1 MRTSPLWRVALA
13 SAASAAVI
21 AAPLVGAGTAHA
33 QYPPPG
39 PSLTLSP
46 DTVEA
51 GEDVSFT
58 GTGFAPNQFPVT
70 AALFSKKV
78 VLGRFQADR
87 QGVVEGTVTI
97 PECTK
102 PGLHT
107 FKLFA
112 HDPDLTLRAP
122 LEVLPP
128 ANGVDCPDDDGRDD
142 HDDHDGHDGHD
153 GRGDH
158 RGHHGQLADT
168 GDDDKTLMMMG
179 GAAAGL
185 AALGGGT
192 VLAMRRHRRS

>member
-1 MRTSPLWRVALA
+1 MKNSPLWRVALA

-39 PSLTLSP
+39 PGLTLSS

-58 GTGFAPNQFPVT
+58 GTGFAPNQAPVT
-70 AALFSKKV
+70 AVLFSKKV

-97 PECTK
+97 PECTP
-102 PGLHT
+102 PGPHT

-112 HDPDLTLRAP
+112 HDPDLILRAP

-128 ANGVDCPDDDGRDD
+128 AGDVDCPGDDGRDD
-142 HDDHDGHDGHD
+142 HYGHD

-158 RGHHGQLADT
+158 RGHHGRLADT
-168 GDDDKTLMMMG
+168 GNDETLMMLG

-185 AALGGGT
+185 AAVGGGT
-192 VLAMRRHRRS
+192 MLAMRRRRRS

>member
-39 PSLTLSP
+39 PNLTLST
-46 DTVEA
+46 DTVVA

-87 QGVVEGTVTI
+87 QGVVEATVTI

-102 PGLHT
+102 PGHHT

-112 HDPDLTLRAP
+112 HDPDLALRAP

-128 ANGVDCPDDDGRDD
+128 ADDVDCR
-142 HDDHDGHDGHD
+142 DDHDGHYGKE
-153 GRGDH
+153 DH
-158 RGHHGQLADT
+158 RGHHGRLADT
-168 GDDDKTLMMMG
+168 GNDTKLMLVG
-179 GAAAGL
+179 GTAAGL
-185 AALGGGT
+185 AAVGGGT
-192 VLAMRRHRRS
+192 LLALRRHRRS